1 MDGALVPF
9 SWPAL
14 VVTDATPAES
24 DAILQYVPQ
33 EAYSRDVIVCRP
45 PGGGRDGD
53 AALGAAVYHGAGSQL
68 VVDALRAKTGA
79 AAHALFGELVSR
91 ALQTHK
97 TSLALAAHAETEA
110 QAAEMRDLLRAL
122 PPASG
127 FMSSQSA
134 SFEMRS
140 GDGVVRRFGA
150 NAALEWG
157 NLPQLAAALGSTAPA
172 AAPAIA
178 AGGRRSRKSHKSRRS
193 RKSRKPRKSRKS
205 RLSRKLRV

>member
-9 SWPAL
+9 SRPAL

-24 DAILQYVPQ
+24 DAILQFVPV
-33 EAYSRDVIVCRP
+33 AATGGDVIVCRP
-45 PGGGRDGD
+45 PGGGGGD

-68 VVDALRAKTGA
+68 VVDALRANTVTVA
-79 AAHALFGELVSR
+79 RALFGELVSR
-91 ALQTHK
+91 ALRMDK

-110 QAAEMRDLLRAL
+110 QADEMRDLLRAL

-150 NAALEWG
+150 NANVQWR
-157 NLPQLAAALGSTAPA
+157 NLPQLAAALRSAAPA
-172 AAPAIA
+172 APLAIA
-178 AGGRRSRKSHKSRRS
+178 AGGRKSRKSRRS
-193 RKSRKPRKSRKS
+193 RASHK
-205 RLSRKLRV
+205 SRKLRKSRPSRKQRV